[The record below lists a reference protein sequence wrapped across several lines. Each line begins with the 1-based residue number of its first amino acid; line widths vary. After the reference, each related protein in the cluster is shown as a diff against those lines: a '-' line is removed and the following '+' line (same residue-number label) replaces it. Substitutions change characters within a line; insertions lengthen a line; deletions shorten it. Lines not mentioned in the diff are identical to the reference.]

1 MWEWVRLGDATG
13 ERDSTQERDR
23 QHIGALE
30 GPCCPV
36 GPDGGNG
43 GGGGGGTPVV
53 YGESYS

>member
-13 ERDSTQERDR
+13 ERDSTQERNR

-36 GPDGGNG
+36 GPEV
-43 GGGGGGTPVV
+43 TVAAAVPPVV